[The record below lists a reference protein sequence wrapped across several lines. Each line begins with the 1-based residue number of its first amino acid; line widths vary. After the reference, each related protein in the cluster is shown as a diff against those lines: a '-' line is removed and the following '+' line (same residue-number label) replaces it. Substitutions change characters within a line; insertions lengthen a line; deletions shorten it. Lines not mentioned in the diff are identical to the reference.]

1 MRSIIFLSAAFFM
14 PLSAIQYD
22 IDHLLKASQENS
34 AFLDAK
40 NLQIKASGLMIDQAR
55 VWGNPTLSGDFGG
68 ITQNDTSGFSYSFR
82 VSQPF
87 FFPGKQKLRAA
98 FAAYNQQLEILS
110 LQERKQLI
118 QFNVLQAAYRYKL
131 TEELLHHF
139 QKRLDRFKVLRA
151 AIAAKPLVS
160 PEIRAQKFIIESA
173 LKNSER
179 DYLNLQRELAV
190 ALQSLNVYVK
200 VTERPELVL
209 PAFDGVAPLDRSAL
223 LSEVAAN
230 NILIKKIGIQVSQ
243 AEANSTLLSREAY
256 PDINIAAYYDKDTG
270 PFQEHRFGGGV
281 SLPIPLFNRN
291 QHAVAA
297 AENYAQAAQKER
309 EYAVDIL
316 KRDFN
321 AAFEEYLVATQL
333 IEKFPVDQV
342 ESTNRS
348 LQNLTHEFMRGRLTT
363 LTFADV
369 EQRMRDFIVS
379 AYMAQMAY
387 VNAVLQIAL
396 YRGAADFSVYL
407 TKQVK
412 E

>member
-1 MRSIIFLSAAFFM
+1 M
-14 PLSAIQYD
+14 
-22 IDHLLKASQENS
+22 
-34 AFLDAK
+34 
-40 NLQIKASGLMIDQAR
+40 
-55 VWGNPTLSGDFGG
+55 
-68 ITQNDTSGFSYSFR
+68 
-82 VSQPF
+82 
-87 FFPGKQKLRAA
+87 
-98 FAAYNQQLEILS
+98 
-110 LQERKQLI
+110 
-118 QFNVLQAAYRYKL
+118 
-131 TEELLHHF
+131 
-139 QKRLDRFKVLRA
+139 
-151 AIAAKPLVS
+151 
-160 PEIRAQKFIIESA
+160 
-173 LKNSER
+173 
-179 DYLNLQRELAV
+179 
-190 ALQSLNVYVK
+190 
-200 VTERPELVL
+200 
-209 PAFDGVAPLDRSAL
+209 
-223 LSEVAAN
+223 
-230 NILIKKIGIQVSQ
+230 
-243 AEANSTLLSREAY
+243 
-256 PDINIAAYYDKDTG
+256 
-270 PFQEHRFGGGV
+270 

-291 QHAVAA
+291 QHAIAA

>member
-1 MRSIIFLSAAFFM
+1 M
-14 PLSAIQYD
+14 IQ
-22 IDHLLKASQENS
+22 L
-34 AFLDAK
+34 
-40 NLQIKASGLMIDQAR
+40 
-55 VWGNPTLSGDFGG
+55 
-68 ITQNDTSGFSYSFR
+68 
-82 VSQPF
+82 
-87 FFPGKQKLRAA
+87 
-98 FAAYNQQLEILS
+98 
-110 LQERKQLI
+110 
-118 QFNVLQAAYRYKL
+118 NVLQAAYRYKL
-131 TEELLHHF
+131 TQDLLLHF
-139 QKRLDRFKVLRA
+139 QKRLDRFKILRA
-151 AIAAKPLVS
+151 AIAAKPVVS
-160 PEIRAQKFIIESA
+160 PEIRAQKFIIENA

-179 DYLNLQRELAV
+179 DYLNLQREQAV

-200 VTERPELVL
+200 VSERPELLL
-209 PAFDGVAPLDRSAL
+209 PVFDEIAPLDRSAVL
-223 LSEVAAN
+223 ADVTAN

-243 AEANSTLLSREAY
+243 AETNSTLLSREAY

-309 EYAVDIL
+309 EYAVELL

-321 AAFEEYLVATQL
+321 AAFEEYMMAAQL
-333 IEKFPVDQV
+333 IEKFPISQV
-342 ESTNRS
+342 ETTNRS
-348 LQNLTHEFMRGRLTT
+348 LQNLTHEFMRSRLTT
-363 LTFADV
+363 LTYADV
-369 EQRMRDFIVS
+369 EQRMHDFIVS

-396 YRGAADFSVYL
+396 YRGADDFSKYL

>member
-1 MRSIIFLSAAFFM
+1 MLVM
-14 PLSAIQYD
+14 P
-22 IDHLLKASQENS
+22 K
-34 AFLDAK
+34 
-40 NLQIKASGLMIDQAR
+40 
-55 VWGNPTLSGDFGG
+55 
-68 ITQNDTSGFSYSFR
+68 
-82 VSQPF
+82 VS
-87 FFPGKQKLRAA
+87 
-98 FAAYNQQLEILS
+98 
-110 LQERKQLI
+110 
-118 QFNVLQAAYRYKL
+118 VL
-131 TEELLHHF
+131 
-139 QKRLDRFKVLRA
+139 
-151 AIAAKPLVS
+151 
-160 PEIRAQKFIIESA
+160 
-173 LKNSER
+173 
-179 DYLNLQRELAV
+179 
-190 ALQSLNVYVK
+190 
-200 VTERPELVL
+200 
-209 PAFDGVAPLDRSAL
+209 
-223 LSEVAAN
+223 
-230 NILIKKIGIQVSQ
+230 
-243 AEANSTLLSREAY
+243 
-256 PDINIAAYYDKDTG
+256 
-270 PFQEHRFGGGV
+270 
-281 SLPIPLFNRN
+281 
-291 QHAVAA
+291 AA

>member
-1 MRSIIFLSAAFFM
+1 MRSIIFLSVAFFM

-22 IDHLLKASQENS
+22 IDNLLKASQENS

-68 ITQNDTSGFSYSFR
+68 ITQNDISGFSYSFR

-151 AIAAKPLVS
+151 AIAAKPVES

-190 ALQSLNVYVK
+190 ALQSLSVYVK
-200 VTERPELVL
+200 IKEPPEFLFLTFDKVT
-209 PAFDGVAPLDRSAL
+209 PLDRGAL
-223 LSEVAAN
+223 FAEVTAN
-230 NILIKKIGIQVSQ
+230 NILIKKIAIQVSQ
-243 AEANSTLLSREAY
+243 AETNSRLLSREAY
-256 PDINIAAYYDKDTG
+256 PDVNVAAFYNKDTG
-270 PFQEHRFGGGV
+270 PFQEHRFGAGV
-281 SLPIPLFNRN
+281 SLPIPIFNRN

-297 AENYAQAAQKER
+297 AERHAQAALKER
-309 EYAVDIL
+309 EYAIELL

-321 AAFEEYLVATQL
+321 AAFEEYLVAVQIL
-333 IEKFPVDQV
+333 EKYPVNQV
-342 ESTNRS
+342 ETSNLS
-348 LQNLTHEFMRGRLTT
+348 LQNLTQEFLRGRLTT

-369 EQRMRDFIVS
+369 EQRTRDFIVS

-387 VNAVLQIAL
+387 VNAVLQIAF
-396 YRGAADFSVYL
+396 YRGADDFSTYL
-407 TKQVK
+407 KNRSK
-412 E
+412 